1 MPIPG
6 TTKLHRLRENTAA
19 VNVELNQTDLHH
31 LTTAADQIDV
41 TGDRYPAQMQA
52 WINR

>member
-6 TTKLHRLRENTAA
+6 TTKLHRLQENTAA
-19 VNVELNQTDLHH
+19 VNVELGQADLDD
-31 LTTAADQIDV
+31 LTTAADQIDL
-41 TGDRYPAQMQA
+41 TGDRYPEAMQR